1 MRRPAHV
8 RRVRSLASAGSTVLG
23 LLVVGPLGLA
33 SACRIVDRDHCAH
46 RTDAAGRTPD
56 AWCRAEH
63 GLPYCDRCRPST
75 ARAGCS
81 AERPAPAECLPEQS
95 EDSTSDTGTSE
106 AGSSTGSLGCE
117 PDGFHAQCAA
127 LDPLAPFCLE
137 GGCAACDDPACPE
150 GACDPRPAAGCVA
163 CRPDADA
170 ACPEQAPWC
179 GDDLACT
186 ETCTRHEQCPA
197 SACDLAAGTCLPS
210 DGALAFVDG
219 DLERVDVPTSSAQCR
234 ASLGADWR
242 VPPTY
247 CDLATALADAPNP
260 AVIRMRAAE
269 HVDRGPWR
277 IEEQRTVVVMA
288 APGERPVMVRSA
300 STADPY
306 LFSTSASSRVYLAGL
321 VARGPGA
328 LGSAV
333 GFECVGASGQVT
345 QLWLDGIDAESFETG
360 VRTEGC
366 DVYLRGS
373 TIHDNQG
380 LGVDVTG
387 RTVTLESSVVAR
399 NGGVGVRAT
408 GTTVKLRFTSLL
420 GNDAAGGPN
429 DTLNLECVG
438 TTMGSAEGSL
448 VLEPRGVSILCGNE
462 AFFFDRTLTD
472 DELEGRYR
480 TLDELFSDLARGRL
494 REPQT
499 SPIAELGLVAWELRD
514 PYFDLDG
521 EPRPR
526 ADRPLVFPGADEP

>member
-1 MRRPAHV
+1 MKAGATMRVPAHV
-8 RRVRSLASAGSTVLG
+8 LTLWPFVPWSIALSL
-23 LLVVGPLGLA
+23 LGLA

-46 RTDAAGRTPD
+46 RTDAEGRTAD
-56 AWCRAEH
+56 AWCWAEH
-63 GLPYCDRCRPST
+63 GLPHCDLCRPS
-75 ARAGCS
+75 AVRGGCS
-81 AERPAPAECLPEQS
+81 ADRPAPDECLPEPPAES
-95 EDSTSDTGTSE
+95 PSDTSTSE
-106 AGSSTGSLGCE
+106 ASSAGPLTCE
-117 PDGFHAQCAA
+117 PDGFHEECAE
-127 LDPLAPFCLE
+127 LDPLAPFCIE
-137 GGCAACDDPACPE
+137 GGCAACDDRVCPD
-150 GACDPRPAAGCVA
+150 GACDPRPAGACVA
-163 CRPDADA
+163 CRPDAEA

-179 GDDLACT
+179 GDDLTCT
-186 ETCTRHEQCPA
+186 DTCTRHAQCPD
-197 SACDLAAGTCLPS
+197 SACDLAAGTCLPAE
-210 DGALAFVDG
+210 GTLAFVDG
-219 DLERVDVPTSSAQCR
+219 DLERVDVPTSPAQCR
-234 ASLGADWR
+234 TSPGADWR
-242 VPPTY
+242 AAPTY

-269 HVDRGPWR
+269 HVDRGPWW

-288 APGERPVMVRSA
+288 APGEGPVMVRA
-300 STADPY
+300 PSTADPY
-306 LFSTSASSRVYLAGL
+306 LFHTSSSSRVYLAGL

-345 QLWLDGIDAESFETG
+345 QLWLDDVDAQSFDTG
-360 VRTEGC
+360 VRTDGC
-366 DVYLRGS
+366 DVHLRRS
-373 TIHDNQG
+373 AIHDNEG
-380 LGVDVTG
+380 FGVDVTG

-408 GTTVKLRFTSLL
+408 GTTVKLRFASLI

-472 DELEGRYR
+472 DALAGRYR
-480 TLDELFSDLARGRL
+480 ELDELFSDLARGTL
-494 REPQT
+494 REPET
-499 SPIAELGLVAWELRD
+499 SPIAELGLVPWELGD

-526 ADRPLVFPGADEP
+526 VDRPLVFPGADEP